1 MPRSFRIFGQTGDD
15 RFVDDDSPCYVVAEI
30 GHNHGG
36 CPFTC
41 LEMVVAASEAGCSAV
56 KLQKRNNKFLYSDEF
71 YKSQYNSTH
80 SYGWTYG
87 EHREALE
94 FDMEQYTL
102 VRDRAHAL
110 GMDFAATAF
119 DIPSV
124 HFLDLLGVDWI
135 KVASGDLT
143 TTDLLVEIA
152 TTGCPVIF
160 STGGADSL
168 NPIRKAHDTLR
179 LYGSD
184 VAVLHCTSGYPA
196 EWDELNLRCIESL
209 REEFPETTV
218 GWSSHARGISQAC
231 TAYALGARII
241 EAHFTLDRTRKG
253 TDQAFSLEPEG
264 MATMVR
270 YLRYCREA
278 LGSSTRSRLATET
291 DALKKQWKDENGKI
305 TGTQRGPHEQTFPCH
320 KGSLAPYAR
329 TWSNT

>member
-1 MPRSFRIFGQTGDD
+1 MPRSFRIFGENGANPDRVIDD
-15 RFVDDDSPCYVVAEI
+15 NSPCYVVAEI

-36 CPFTC
+36 CLSTC
-41 LEMVVAASEAGCSAV
+41 LEMVGAAADAGCSAV
-56 KLQKRNNKFLYSDEF
+56 KLQKRDNKHLYTEDF
-71 YKSQYNSTH
+71 YNSPYNSTH
-80 SYGWTYG
+80 SYGRTYG

-94 FDMEQYTL
+94 FNMEQYTI
-102 VRDRAHAL
+102 VKDRAHAL

-119 DIPSV
+119 DIRSV
-124 HFLDLLGVDWI
+124 SFLDLLGPDWI

-143 TTDLLVEIA
+143 TIALLEVIA
-152 TTGCPVIF
+152 MTGYPVVF

-168 NPIRKAHDTLR
+168 DPIRRAYDTLR
-179 LYGSD
+179 LYGSA

-196 EWDELNLRCIESL
+196 EWGELNLRCIESL
-209 REEFPETTV
+209 REELPETTV

-278 LGSSTRSRLATET
+278 LGSESRSRLATESL
-291 DALKKQWKDENGKI
+291 ALKKQWKNEDGKI
-305 TGTQRGPHEQTFPCH
+305 TGRQPGPHEQALQ
-320 KGSLAPYAR
+320 SD
-329 TWSNT
+329 